1 MTEQSKLSVRYP
13 FITENAVTIRPDLE
27 YSLQKQCI
35 SIGMD
40 QGFHN
45 YLVYSGQLDRI
56 MDVKHFPQGEGPVNT
71 LGEFWYAVAI
81 VCIYMCYI
89 YGVKLYYIVL

>member
-1 MTEQSKLSVRYP
+1 MPQRAHELRNNTALAHS
-13 FITENAVTIRPDLE
+13 T
-27 YSLQKQCI
+27 QKQCI

-56 MDVKHFPQGEGPVNT
+56 MDVKYFPQGEGPVNT
-71 LGEFWYAVAI
+71 LGEFWCAVDCFLLCTELI
-81 VCIYMCYI
+81 MFYVQF
-89 YGVKLYYIVL
+89 G